1 MNILEIVIIILTVL
15 LALSG
20 FRKGFVRK
28 LASMVSLV
36 LSLVL
41 VSIFLPYI
49 TDFLKEQTP
58 VYEYIV
64 ERCEDAVAVQ
74 AQNLLA
80 RTSGSSN
87 DASDSSD
94 NSSGDA
100 AADGSSG
107 SVASTAGTVDK
118 EALANTNFG
127 RIDQM
132 EIIENLPIPQML
144 KDMLLDYNNDE
155 GYERLQVTR
164 FLDYVSSF
172 VASVILNVVA
182 FILSVLIVQ
191 IFLWLVINMLDLL
204 ANVPVIR
211 VVNRIAGLALGLL
224 EALFF
229 IWLFFLILSMLSAT
243 DVGMFLMSMVQDS
256 EFLGELY
263 DSNLFLTIVL
273 RGAAIFG

>member
-1 MNILEIVIIILTVL
+1 MNILEIVIIILIVL

-20 FRKGFVRK
+20 LRKGFVRK

-80 RTSGSSN
+80 RTSGSS
-87 DASDSSD
+87 DGASDSSD
-94 NSSGDA
+94 NSSGDVT
-100 AADGSSG
+100 DGSSG
-107 SVASTAGTVDK
+107 TAASTAGTVDK

-132 EIIENLPIPQML
+132 EIIENLPIPEML

-155 GYERLQVTR
+155 GYERLQVSR

-172 VASVILNVVA
+172 IASVILNVVA

-211 VVNRIAGLALGLL
+211 VVNRVAGLALGLL

-229 IWLFFLILSMLSAT
+229 IWLFFLVLSMLSAT
-243 DVGMFLMSMVQDS
+243 DVGMFLMSMVQES